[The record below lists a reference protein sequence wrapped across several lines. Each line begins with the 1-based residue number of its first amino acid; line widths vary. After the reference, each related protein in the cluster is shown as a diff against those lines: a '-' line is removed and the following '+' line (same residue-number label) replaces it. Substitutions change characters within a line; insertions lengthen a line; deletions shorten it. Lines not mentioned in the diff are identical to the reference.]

1 MNWINQMETPVV
13 RQEEKDE
20 KKPKMNEK
28 VDEKEKKVVK
38 VKICVDHDSEAS
50 DEDYYDMSDSDSVED
65 LFEECKDELWKIE

>member
-13 RQEEKDE
+13 RHEEKDE

-28 VDEKEKKVVK
+28 VDKEEKKVVK
-38 VKICVDHDSEAS
+38 VTICVDHDSEAS
-50 DEDYYDMSDSDSVED
+50 DEDYYDMNDSDSVED